1 MAENFKVFIR
11 VRYAECDAQGVV
23 FNARYADYVDVAATE
38 YLRVLFGGYQSLL
51 GRGIDNQVVRLGIDW
66 TAPAR
71 FDDILEIDI
80 ETAHIGNSS
89 YAFKLGFREYSSRR
103 QLAVAEIV
111 YVMVTPIEY
120 RKQSI
125 PDSFRKALQEGAK
138 DKRVDFSGAHIPVC

>member
-11 VRYAECDAQGVV
+11 VRYAECDAQEVV

-51 GRGIDNQVVRLGIDW
+51 EQGIDNQVVRLG
-66 TAPAR
+66 
-71 FDDILEIDI
+71 
-80 ETAHIGNSS
+80 IGNSS

-103 QLAVAEIV
+103 QLALAEIV

-125 PDSFRKALQEGAK
+125 PDSFREALQAGAK
-138 DKRVDFSGAHIPVC
+138 GKRVDFSGAQIPVC